1 MKYTINY
8 LLNAYSVLTAEDI
21 KAHNP
26 VTIYLVGRN
35 VRKLEPIVKK
45 FEEDRAAILKDS
57 WVTEYNELIEKE
69 SKEVAD
75 EKFKVQVEE
84 VEKEI
89 KELLE
94 KEVDFTFYTR
104 KIDDVSFVGMD
115 VVKFMDIIGE

>member
-8 LLNAYSVLTAEDI
+8 LLNAYSVLSSENI
-21 KAHNP
+21 EKHNP

-35 VRKLEPIVKK
+35 VRKLDPIVKK

-69 SKEVAD
+69 SKEVAN
-75 EKFKVQVEE
+75 EKFKDQVEE
-84 VEKEI
+84 AEKEI
-89 KELLE
+89 NELLE
-94 KEVDFTFYTR
+94 KEIEFTFYTR
-104 KIDDVSFVGMD
+104 KIDDVSFEGMD